1 MADPLYGVDVGRAY
15 AQAENIKGARTQNKL
30 NALRLKQAERQE
42 QQAPEMQKR
51 QNALT
56 GLRQKAATGDADSQ
70 RQLLALDPEGGAK
83 FIDAVSKMDKSQ
95 LDRTKNTV
103 DEIGRMSATVLNAKP
118 ERQATLYQQ
127 MLSMLPDDARSKMPS
142 EFDPDFM
149 QLSLSKATAMDKI
162 LENPKAIRLGDQD
175 VVYKQGREIG
185 RAKREEPKASGSN
198 ALNIKSADESL
209 MYRQAA
215 ELMGGMFKEDPR
227 TGEVRLT
234 AMDPK
239 LRSKVQE
246 IASLATD
253 IFKTGGVTR
262 TQAVTQA
269 AEEVQNQTDNNDP
282 FGIR

>member
-30 NALRLKQAERQE
+30 SALKLKQAERQE

-185 RAKREEPKASGSN
+185 RATRKEPKASGSN
-198 ALNIKSADESL
+198 ALNVKSADESL

-215 ELMGGMFKEDPR
+215 ELMGGMFDDKGNLRALDPSIR
-227 TGEVRLT
+227 
-234 AMDPK
+234 P
-239 LRSKVQE
+239 KVQQ
-246 IASLATD
+246 IATRATEL
-253 IFKTGGVTR
+253 FQQGGMTR
-262 TQAVTQA
+262 SQAVTQA
-269 AEEVQNQTDNNDP
+269 AEEVQNQTNDNDP
-282 FGIR
+282 LGLL